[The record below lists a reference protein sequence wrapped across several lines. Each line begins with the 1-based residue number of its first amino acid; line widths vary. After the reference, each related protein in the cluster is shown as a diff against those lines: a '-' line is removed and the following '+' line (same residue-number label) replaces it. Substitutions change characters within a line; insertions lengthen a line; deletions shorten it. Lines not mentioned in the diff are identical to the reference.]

1 MPISFIGTGSYV
13 PDYVLAN
20 DDLKQW
26 VDTNNDWIIERTGIH
41 ERHIALGVNL
51 TDMAV
56 SASKRAIEDAGINA
70 SEIDLIIVATISS
83 ENRLPSVACIVQG
96 EIGADNAMAFDINA
110 ACTGFIYGVEVAEKM
125 LSSGMYKTALVIGSE
140 KLSRLINWN
149 DRNTCVL
156 FGDAAGAVVL
166 RDTGRGGI
174 LATTFKSVPDK
185 NGYLTIKNPGS
196 MFPLEEKIEVDQA
209 MHMSGPHVFK
219 FATNVMVELVEKVI
233 AKANLT
239 KDDIAYIVP
248 HQANKRI
255 IDHAVTK
262 LQIPED
268 KFFINVNKYGNTSS
282 ASVPLALDE
291 LRKQRDVKPGDKV
304 VLVAFGGGLTAGA
317 VIVEF

>member
-13 PDYVLAN
+13 PDYILVN

-26 VDTNNDWIIERTGIH
+26 VDTNNEWIVERTGIQ
-41 ERHIALGVNL
+41 ERHIALGVTL
-51 TDMAV
+51 TDMAI
-56 SASKRAIEDAGINA
+56 SASKRAIEDAGIIA

-83 ENRLPSVACIVQG
+83 ESRIPSVACVVQG
-96 EIGADNAMAFDINA
+96 ELGADNAMAFDVNA
-110 ACTGFIYGVEVAEKM
+110 ACSGFVYGVEVAEKM
-125 LSSGMYKTALVIGSE
+125 LSSGVYQTALVIGSE

-156 FGDAAGAVVL
+156 FGDAAGAAIL
-166 RDTGRGGI
+166 RSTEKGGI
-174 LATTFKSVPDK
+174 LATTFKSIPDK
-185 NGYLTIKNPGS
+185 NGYLTIKNPSS

-219 FATNVMVELVEKVI
+219 FATNVMVECVEKVI

-262 LQIPED
+262 LRIPED
-268 KFFINVNKYGNTSS
+268 KFFVNVNKYGNTSS

-291 LRKQRDVKPGDKV
+291 LRRQREVKPGDKV

-317 VIVEF
+317 VIIEF